1 MLRPVYAAAVPLK
14 VLFLSS
20 CVRGGGAGYSL
31 YYLLKHLDRD
41 VIEPLVVVPDAG
53 IFAERFAEL
62 GVEVVVPKRFPER
75 TAQQRFGVQNRATDA
90 LSYAWNLADSVW
102 LVPSLIGLIKQHQV
116 DLVYCNNMM
125 VKPLGAPA
133 AQLADV
139 PCVLH
144 VRNLHEKRFAIGLY
158 CDTVARLPAVQLVIA
173 NSSASAVPYRRAV
186 PQKVVVVHN
195 GVDLSEYSRDAVPR
209 GTLRAQLGAAAD
221 EPLVLFTG
229 NLIPRKGV
237 DVLLRAFAQVL
248 PEVPTARLAIAGRV
262 PIGSPVDYRARYQA
276 LAVELGIAARAHFLG
291 FVADVPPLVAD
302 ADALVLPSLQE
313 PFGRSI
319 IEAMAL
325 GAPVVAS
332 RVGGIPE
339 ILEDGQDGLLVAP
352 GDVGELASALRQV
365 LSDAD
370 LRDALRRRALQKV
383 RARFDVAVLTRDMQ
397 ELLLSAAQRKPPTG
411 SGLQASSSGA
421 DMRARTEA
429 P

>member
-1 MLRPVYAAAVPLK
+1 MRPRPVYAAPVPLK

-31 YYLLKHLDRD
+31 YYLLKHLDRS

-62 GVEVVVPKRFPER
+62 GVTVVVPKRFPER
-75 TAQQRFGVQNRATDA
+75 TAQQRFGVQNRATGA

-102 LVPSLIGLIKQHQV
+102 LVPSLIRLIKQHHV
-116 DLVYCNNMM
+116 ELVYCNNMM

-144 VRNLHEKRFAIGLY
+144 VRNLHEKRFAIALY

-186 PQKVVVVHN
+186 PHKVVVVHN
-195 GVDLSEYSRDAVPR
+195 GVDLSEYSADAVPH
-209 GTLRAQLGAAAD
+209 GTLRAQLGAAPD
-221 EPLVLFTG
+221 EPLVVFTG

-248 PEVPTARLAIAGRV
+248 RDVPRARLALAGRV
-262 PIGSPVDYRARYQA
+262 PIGSPVDYRARYRE
-276 LAVELGIAARAHFLG
+276 LAATLGISAQVHFLG
-291 FVADVPPLVAD
+291 FVADVRSLVAD

-325 GAPVVAS
+325 GTPVIAS

-339 ILEDGQDGLLVAP
+339 VLDDGIDGLLVPPA
-352 GDVGELASALRQV
+352 DDLALSHALERLVSDPALR
-365 LSDAD
+365 A
-370 LRDALRRRALQKV
+370 ALAARAEREV
-383 RARFDVAVLTRDMQ
+383 RARFDVARSSEQMQ
-397 ELLLSAAQRKPPTG
+397 QLLLRAAGRVPTAPSAEAQ
-411 SGLQASSSGA
+411 A
-421 DMRARTEA
+421 
-429 P
+429 

>member
-1 MLRPVYAAAVPLK
+1 MRPRPVYAAPVPLK

-31 YYLLKHLDRD
+31 YYLLKHLDRS

-53 IFAERFAEL
+53 IFGTRFAEL
-62 GVEVVVPKRFPER
+62 GVTVVVPKRFPER
-75 TAQQRFGVQNRATDA
+75 TAQQRFGVQNRATGA
-90 LSYAWNLADSVW
+90 LSYAWNLADSAW
-102 LVPSLIGLIKQHQV
+102 LVPSLIRLIKQHHV

-144 VRNLHEKRFAIGLY
+144 VRNLHEKRFAIALY

-186 PQKVVVVHN
+186 PHKVVVVHN
-195 GVDLSEYSRDAVPR
+195 GVDLSEYSADAVPR
-209 GTLRAQLGAAAD
+209 GTLRAQLGAAPD
-221 EPLVLFTG
+221 ELLVVFTG

-248 PEVPTARLAIAGRV
+248 RDVPRARLALAGRV
-262 PIGSPVDYRARYQA
+262 PIGSPVDYRARYQE
-276 LAVELGIAARAHFLG
+276 LADTLGISARVHFLG

-339 ILEDGQDGLLVAP
+339 IIEDGQDGLLAAP
-352 GDVGELASALRQV
+352 GDVDELAGALRQV
-365 LSDAD
+365 LSDPA
-370 LRDALRRRALQKV
+370 LRDTLRRRALQKV
-383 RARFDVAVLTRDMQ
+383 RERFDVAVLTRDMQ
-397 ELLLSAAQRKPPTG
+397 ELLLSAAQRNAGFGEAPG
-411 SGLQASSSGA
+411 SRLQAPGPGSASG
-421 DMRARTEA
+421 
-429 P
+429 